1 MTARDNPTNT
11 SQVQILLSPSCLTFC
26 FTLEMS
32 RGIALLASSL
42 DLAREKLLKVLLE
55 MFYFTPL
62 AGFREEI

>member
-1 MTARDNPTNT
+1 
-11 SQVQILLSPSCLTFC
+11 
-26 FTLEMS
+26 MS